1 MNFNHIK
8 IKQLDR
14 KLKRNIS
21 LSKIEL
27 PREGWIKEIRKA
39 LKMSYS
45 QLAKRLSVTPNAI
58 KKFEDSEMQGTISL
72 NSLNKIAN
80 AMDCR
85 VVYAFVPNESFE
97 KIIDNQ
103 IDKVAEKMVQRVYHS
118 MRLEDQN
125 LSDEILKEQLNE
137 LKYDLKNNFS
147 SKIWNYEV
155 L

>member
-147 SKIWNYEV
+147 SKIWNYEI
-155 L
+155 

>member
-125 LSDEILKEQLNE
+125 LSDEIHKEQLNE

-147 SKIWNYEV
+147 SKIWNYEI
-155 L
+155 